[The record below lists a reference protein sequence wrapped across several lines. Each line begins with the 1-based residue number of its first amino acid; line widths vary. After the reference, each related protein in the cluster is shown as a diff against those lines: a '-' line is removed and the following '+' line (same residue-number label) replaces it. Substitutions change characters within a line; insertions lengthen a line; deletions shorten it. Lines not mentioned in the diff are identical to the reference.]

1 MTDHQHYELANGIR
15 LVHKQI
21 QGSEISHC
29 GFIIN
34 TGTRDERSDE
44 TGMAHFLEHM
54 LFKGTPKRKSFHILS
69 RLDVVGGDLNAYTT
83 KERTALHAAFRNAY
97 FPRAFELLTDILFHA
112 HFPEKELLKEKQVV
126 IDEINQY
133 QDYHDESLL
142 DDFEAL
148 VFRGTPLASPILGTA
163 ESVGSF
169 SREAVAAF
177 RDRQYAANQLVFSY
191 VGPLSASQFLRKVK
205 PVLERYP
212 QRSGALRPKLQLKYE
227 PFQVEI
233 EKNATQAYAV
243 LGNLAFAANHP
254 RRAGLLLLNN
264 LLGGDGMNSRLNLSI
279 RERNGLVYS
288 IESNYNAYSDTGL
301 WYVYFSCDP
310 EYVQRVLRL
319 VRKELDKLRTEP
331 LGRIQL
337 QQAKQQLISR
347 LVMSEESRT
356 SLMLALGTS
365 LFDYGRIDTLPE
377 LIARFEE
384 VTASELQQIANE
396 LFAPNQLSSLIYLPK
411 S

>member
-34 TGTRDERSDE
+34 TGTRDERLDE

-205 PVLERYP
+205 TVLERYP
-212 QRSGALRPKLQLKYE
+212 QRAGALRPKLQLKYE

-243 LGNLAFAANHP
+243 LGNVAFAANHP

>member
-34 TGTRDERSDE
+34 TGTRDEQPQE

-112 HFPEKELLKEKQVV
+112 HFPEKELLKERQVV

-148 VFRGTPLASPILGTA
+148 VFRDTPLASPILGTA

-169 SREAVAAF
+169 TREAVAAF
-177 RDRQYAANQLVFSY
+177 RDRQYAADQLVFSY
-191 VGPLSASQFLRKVK
+191 VGPLSAAQFLRKVT

-212 QRSGALRPKLQLKYE
+212 HREAVQRPKLKLAYT
-227 PFQVEI
+227 PFQLEL

-243 LGNLAFAANHP
+243 LGNLAYAANHP

-319 VRKELDKLRTEP
+319 VRKELEKLRTKP

-347 LVMSEESRT
+347 LVMNEESRT

-365 LFDYGRIDTLPE
+365 LFDFGRIDTLPE

-396 LFAPNQLSSLIYLPK
+396 LFAPDQLSSLIYLPK